1 LAKKKSHEEEIHRG
15 LEDLG
20 RSGVAVAE
28 PAPALVPR
36 LQDCAGGAKP
46 AALAAVFLLGKITDP
61 AAVEALTAID
71 RQVADKEIKKEVKRA
86 LFKLS
91 QRGLVTPSDRT
102 QPSPG
107 APLFIGAPDIEAYM
121 SAVDGSGGRLVW
133 ILKPHPNRGLQALQA
148 MVNDRNGLE
157 RVGGAQIPRKQLR
170 KMADEIKEQHGV
182 RMIPVPWQ
190 YADATVCEAFEIAK
204 GRGRTGIGNF
214 HELRALVTTRKPE
227 QVDHPIYRKLRSGD
241 PREGAW
247 RERSRLL
254 LDEPELRFWILD
266 PDWMQP
272 FIPEIQEAQTSRLVL
287 NPAQKEERLAGIV
300 RNAVKELCSED
311 KRKIFRRRMEDM
323 ALYFSETGRPEQAK
337 LACAVALQIAEG
349 DPGPLDVSFLTGLVQ
364 KTFAFYLSQE
374 KAKAEAEPS
383 LIVKP

>member
-1 LAKKKSHEEEIHRG
+1 LAKKKTHEEEIRRG
-15 LEDLG
+15 LEELG
-20 RSGVAVAE
+20 RSGVALAEAE
-28 PAPALVPR
+28 PSLVPR
-36 LQDCAGGAKP
+36 LQEWGGGARP
-46 AALAAVFLLGKITDP
+46 AALAAVFLLGKIADP
-61 AAVEALTAID
+61 SAVEALTAID
-71 RQVADKEIKKEVKRA
+71 RQVTDKEVKREIKRA

-91 QRGLVTPSDRT
+91 QRGLVTAPDRAE
-102 QPSPG
+102 PSPG
-107 APLFIGAPDIEAYM
+107 ASLFSGTPDIEAYM
-121 SAVDGSGGRLVW
+121 SPVDGSGGRLVW
-133 ILKPHPNRGLQALQA
+133 IVKPQPNRGLQALQA
-148 MVNDRNGLE
+148 MVNDREGLE
-157 RVGGAQIPRKQLR
+157 RVGGGQMPRKQLR
-170 KMADEIKEQHGV
+170 KMAEEIKDQHGV
-182 RMIPVPWQ
+182 TMIAVPWQ
-190 YADATVCEAFEIAK
+190 YADAVVYESFENAK
-204 GRGRTGIGNF
+204 SRGRTGFGNF
-214 HELRALVTTRKPE
+214 HELRALITTRKPE
-227 QVDHPIYRKLRSGD
+227 DVDHPVYKRLQSRD

-254 LDEPELRFWILD
+254 LEEPELRFWILD

-311 KRKIFRRRMEDM
+311 KGKIFRRRMEDM
-323 ALYFSETGRPEQAK
+323 ALYFVETGRPEQAN

-374 KAKAEAEPS
+374 KAKAEEEPS